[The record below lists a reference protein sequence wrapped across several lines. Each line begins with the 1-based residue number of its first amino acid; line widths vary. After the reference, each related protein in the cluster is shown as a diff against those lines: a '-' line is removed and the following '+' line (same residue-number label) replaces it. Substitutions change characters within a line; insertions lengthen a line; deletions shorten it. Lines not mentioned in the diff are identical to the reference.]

1 MPESQIYVSPE
12 VQKEKEFKYYN
23 NTYAYI
29 TMRDSYMVDAEGE
42 KKQPR
47 TIWFDD
53 VVHWLRETVNPEPH
67 ELNIDK
73 LVLRKFAG
81 KTFTVTTGL
90 MRETLALCKK
100 VTKHPGI
107 LACEYLR
114 KKRIF
119 GEKASIDEMASFKSK
134 VKK

>member
-1 MPESQIYVSPE
+1 MW
-12 VQKEKEFKYYN
+12 
-23 NTYAYI
+23 T
-29 TMRDSYMVDAEGE
+29 
-42 KKQPR
+42 
-47 TIWFDD
+47 DD
-53 VVHWLRETVNPEPH
+53 VVKWLRETVNPEPH

-100 VTKHPGI
+100 VTKHPGV

-114 KKRIF
+114 KKKIF

-134 VKK
+134 VKKQEPQYDPEVEKKKEMEKAIAEEEEAERKAKEAE

>member
-1 MPESQIYVSPE
+1 
-12 VQKEKEFKYYN
+12 
-23 NTYAYI
+23 
-29 TMRDSYMVDAEGE
+29 MVDADGE

-47 TIWFDD
+47 TMWTDD
-53 VVHWLRETVNPEPH
+53 VFTWLRETVNPEPH

-100 VTKHPGI
+100 VTKHPGV

-114 KKRIF
+114 KKKIF

-134 VKK
+134 VKKQEPQYDPEVEKKKEMEKAIAEEEEAERKAKEAE